1 VKKSQTL
8 VWVKRVKR
16 ICPGKNLRTK
26 NLKILIKKT
35 DYSRHN
41 NQKYW
46 PWNSTNKCIQ
56 VKMRMQKMRKW
67 VKVQWMNLV
76 LKKMEKATMKM
87 LI

>member
-1 VKKSQTL
+1 MD
-8 VWVKRVKR
+8 
-16 ICPGKNLRTK
+16 N
-26 NLKILIKKT
+26 
-35 DYSRHN
+35 SRHN

>member
-1 VKKSQTL
+1 MD
-8 VWVKRVKR
+8 
-16 ICPGKNLRTK
+16 N
-26 NLKILIKKT
+26 
-35 DYSRHN
+35 SRHN

-46 PWNSTNKCIQ
+46 PWISTNKCIQ